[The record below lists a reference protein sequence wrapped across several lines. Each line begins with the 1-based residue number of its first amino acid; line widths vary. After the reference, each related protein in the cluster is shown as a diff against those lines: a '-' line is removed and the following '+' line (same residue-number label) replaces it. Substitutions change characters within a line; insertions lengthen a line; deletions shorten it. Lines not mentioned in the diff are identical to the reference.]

1 MNNNGERKNKII
13 PDIITNYQ
21 QLESSIV
28 EQLYMK
34 HALHGTTIGT
44 EREEVWSQ
52 VFEAILPKKFVIE
65 RSVFI
70 IDSQKNVSHEVDLAI
85 FDETYT
91 PYIFRYGRIKFIPIE
106 AVAAIV
112 ECKSQNIKTETIKA
126 WYDSIVKLRTA
137 TGSIARLA
145 NYIAIGPAPAQQ
157 STRPLRI
164 LCSMSENVGK
174 EVIESNMFDFILTAV
189 KRDRTDSHLKIT
201 VTEAFR
207 TLKDWYRELNFY
219 QCSQKINTTNINGE
233 KELET
238 ISLKDYEILGEKN
251 RQASLLTF
259 NFQLNQLLMLI
270 NNPILFP
277 HREYVRMFNQKGENR
292 KNDG

>member
-1 MNNNGERKNKII
+1 MNNNGERKEKII

-70 IDSQKNVSHEVDLAI
+70 IDSQENVSHEVDLAI

-106 AVAAIV
+106 AL
-112 ECKSQNIKTETIKA
+112 E
-126 WYDSIVKLRTA
+126 Y
-137 TGSIARLA
+137 
-145 NYIAIGPAPAQQ
+145 
-157 STRPLRI
+157 
-164 LCSMSENVGK
+164 
-174 EVIESNMFDFILTAV
+174 F
-189 KRDRTDSHLKIT
+189 
-201 VTEAFR
+201 
-207 TLKDWYRELNFY
+207 FY
-219 QCSQKINTTNINGE
+219 
-233 KELET
+233 
-238 ISLKDYEILGEKN
+238 
-251 RQASLLTF
+251 
-259 NFQLNQLLMLI
+259 
-270 NNPILFP
+270 
-277 HREYVRMFNQKGENR
+277 
-292 KNDG
+292 

>member
-1 MNNNGERKNKII
+1 MNDEERKEKII

-34 HALHGTTIGT
+34 HTLHGTTIGT

-70 IDSQKNVSHEVDLAI
+70 IDSQGNVSHEVDLAI

-112 ECKSQNIKTETIKA
+112 ECKSQNIKKETIKA

-137 TGSIARLA
+137 TGSIARLV
-145 NYIAIGPAPAQQ
+145 NQIATGPAPAQQ

-174 EVIESNMFDFILTAV
+174 EVIESNMFDFILMAV
-189 KRDRTDSHLKIT
+189 KRNRTDSHLKIT

-219 QCSQKINTTNINGE
+219 QYSQEISTNIIGE
-233 KELET
+233 NELET

>member
-85 FDETYT
+85 LMRLILHTY
-91 PYIFRYGRIKFIPIE
+91 F
-106 AVAAIV
+106 
-112 ECKSQNIKTETIKA
+112 
-126 WYDSIVKLRTA
+126 
-137 TGSIARLA
+137 
-145 NYIAIGPAPAQQ
+145 
-157 STRPLRI
+157 
-164 LCSMSENVGK
+164 
-174 EVIESNMFDFILTAV
+174 
-189 KRDRTDSHLKIT
+189 
-201 VTEAFR
+201 VTEELSLFR
-207 TLKDWYRELNFY
+207 
-219 QCSQKINTTNINGE
+219 
-233 KELET
+233 
-238 ISLKDYEILGEKN
+238 
-251 RQASLLTF
+251 
-259 NFQLNQLLMLI
+259 
-270 NNPILFP
+270 
-277 HREYVRMFNQKGENR
+277 
-292 KNDG
+292 

>member
-1 MNNNGERKNKII
+1 
-13 PDIITNYQ
+13 
-21 QLESSIV
+21 
-28 EQLYMK
+28 
-34 HALHGTTIGT
+34 
-44 EREEVWSQ
+44 
-52 VFEAILPKKFVIE
+52 
-65 RSVFI
+65 
-70 IDSQKNVSHEVDLAI
+70 
-85 FDETYT
+85 
-91 PYIFRYGRIKFIPIE
+91 
-106 AVAAIV
+106 
-112 ECKSQNIKTETIKA
+112 
-126 WYDSIVKLRTA
+126 
-137 TGSIARLA
+137 
-145 NYIAIGPAPAQQ
+145 
-157 STRPLRI
+157 
-164 LCSMSENVGK
+164 MSENVGK

-189 KRDRTDSHLKIT
+189 KRD
-201 VTEAFR
+201 FR

-219 QCSQKINTTNINGE
+219 QCSQEINTTNINGE

>member
-1 MNNNGERKNKII
+1 MNNKEVRKDKII

-34 HALHGTTIGT
+34 HSLHGTTIGT
-44 EREEVWSQ
+44 EREEIWSQ

-70 IDSQKNVSHEVDLAI
+70 IDSQENVSHEVDLAI

-91 PYIFRYGRIKFIPIE
+91 PYIFRYGKIKFIPIE

-112 ECKSQNIKTETIKA
+112 ECKSQNINAGTIKA
-126 WYDSIVKLRTA
+126 WYESIVKLRTA
-137 TGSIARLA
+137 TGSTARLA
-145 NYIAIGPAPAQQ
+145 NQIAIGPVPSQQ

-174 EVIESNMFDFILTAV
+174 EVTESNMFDFILTAV
-189 KRDRTDSHLKIT
+189 KCDRTDSHLKIT

-207 TLKDWYRELNFY
+207 SLKDWYRELNFY
-219 QCSQKINTTNINGE
+219 QYNQEISTADIKGE

-238 ISLKDYEILGEKN
+238 ISLSDYEIWGEKN

-292 KNDG
+292 NNDG

>member
-1 MNNNGERKNKII
+1 MNDEERKEKII

-70 IDSQKNVSHEVDLAI
+70 IDSQENVSHEVDLAI

-112 ECKSQNIKTETIKA
+112 ECKSQNIKTETI
-126 WYDSIVKLRTA
+126 
-137 TGSIARLA
+137 
-145 NYIAIGPAPAQQ
+145 
-157 STRPLRI
+157 
-164 LCSMSENVGK
+164 
-174 EVIESNMFDFILTAV
+174 
-189 KRDRTDSHLKIT
+189 
-201 VTEAFR
+201 
-207 TLKDWYRELNFY
+207 
-219 QCSQKINTTNINGE
+219 
-233 KELET
+233 
-238 ISLKDYEILGEKN
+238 
-251 RQASLLTF
+251 
-259 NFQLNQLLMLI
+259 
-270 NNPILFP
+270 
-277 HREYVRMFNQKGENR
+277 
-292 KNDG
+292 